1 MSRKKSHLNK
11 KIKQKQ
17 KKKTQKKKKEYEHWT
32 KPA

>member
-17 KKKTQKKKKEYEHWT
+17 KKTQKKKKEYEHWT